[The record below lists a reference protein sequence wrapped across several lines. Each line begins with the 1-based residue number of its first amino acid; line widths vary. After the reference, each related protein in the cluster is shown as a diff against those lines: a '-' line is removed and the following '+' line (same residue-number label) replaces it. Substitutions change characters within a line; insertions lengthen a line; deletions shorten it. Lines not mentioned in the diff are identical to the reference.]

1 MKGWMVPS
9 AAVRNVLNALMEHL
23 KAQGKQV
30 EADDL
35 YAAMAVIFRE
45 EEFIYVFASSTIE
58 DRTDFIRSRRG
69 DNAKKS
75 FGWEELLQRSR
86 SEGSVEG
93 AERVVRDETVGD
105 SPRGWRK
112 PGDSL

>member
-9 AAVRNVLNALMEHL
+9 SAVRNVLNALMEHL
-23 KAQGKQV
+23 KSHGKQV

-58 DRTDFIRSRRG
+58 DRTDFIRNRKG
-69 DNAKKS
+69 ADAKKL
-75 FGWEELLQRSR
+75 FGWEEFIKRNR
-86 SEGSVEG
+86 SESGVEG
-93 AERVVRDETVGD
+93 AERVIRDETVGD

-112 PGDSL
+112 PSDSV